1 MATLMIVHRVGAGK
15 NSEVLLNRDHIVTAT
30 RKTGQPGSDA
40 DYTEIILD
48 YAALG
53 SSATL
58 SITEDLGAL
67 ISGVA
72 RS

>member
-1 MATLMIVHRVGAGK
+1 MATLTIVHRVGAGR

-30 RKTGQPGSDA
+30 RKAGQQGQDF
-40 DYTEIILD
+40 TEVVLD
-48 YAALG
+48 NAAMG

-67 ISGVA
+67 IAGIP
-72 RS
+72 RP